1 MAELMPEEC
10 VSCVQL
16 LALLVPDP
24 VASMGGR
31 MMQTV
36 LEVDWHAEGHPKLE
50 WAKLQLHRRF
60 RACFIIVLRA
70 LFRRFA
76 WYRKADS
83 AIIVRR
89 WGGVVLA
96 KDYKR
101 IQAKEAGG

>member
-1 MAELMPEEC
+1 
-10 VSCVQL
+10 
-16 LALLVPDP
+16 
-24 VASMGGR
+24 MGGQD
-31 MMQTV
+31 MQTV

-70 LFRRFA
+70 LFRGFA

-96 KDYKR
+96 KDYDR
-101 IQAKEAGG
+101 IQKSEAGGCESGAG